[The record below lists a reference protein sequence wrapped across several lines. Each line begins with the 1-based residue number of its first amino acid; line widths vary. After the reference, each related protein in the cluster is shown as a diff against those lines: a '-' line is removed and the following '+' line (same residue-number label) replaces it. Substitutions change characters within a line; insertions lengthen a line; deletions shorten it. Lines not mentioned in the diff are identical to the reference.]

1 MRKGT
6 VLIAILA
13 LTASVSACGSNSD
26 SSSSEVAVTANS
38 NGDFNDADVLF
49 AQEMTLHHEQAVE
62 MAQMAL
68 SSSAYAS
75 PQVKDLA
82 QRIENAQGP
91 EIAMMKGW
99 LTDWNMPMEMSGMSH
114 ASGMMSNDEMASL
127 KSMTYAEFDKMWLE
141 LMIKHHQGAVEVA
154 NGMKSSGKSGAV
166 LMLANQIISGQTAEI
181 AEMQLL
187 LK

>member
-1 MRKGT
+1 MRKRT

-13 LTASVSACGSNSD
+13 LTVSVSACGSNSD
-26 SSSSEVAVTANS
+26 SSNSEVAVTAKS

-49 AQEMTLHHEQAVE
+49 AQEMTLHHEQAVQ

-75 PQVKDLA
+75 TQVKDLA
-82 QRIENAQGP
+82 QRIVNAQGP

-127 KSMTYAEFDKMWLE
+127 KNMTYAEFDKMWLE
-141 LMIKHHQGAVEVA
+141 LMIKHHQGAIEIA
-154 NGMKSSGKSGAV
+154 SSLESRGKCPPV
-166 LMLANQIISGQTAEI
+166 LKLASQIVSGQTAEI